1 MIVDEHKREGEVV
14 PEPQEPEDEDGG
26 LQKRLLSAERIVH
39 ESDSVP
45 YRLFGSECLRVE
57 RLYLL
62 NGAPYIYYT
71 HYLPAMLVEV
81 DLSALQEQS
90 LYRFIKENDIEL
102 ANFRDEFSVSSAPP
116 RFEELLTL
124 DKEAQVLRML
134 RFSYDDMGN
143 LVEYS
148 EGYYNTAMQ
157 LYVVHFDE

>member
-1 MIVDEHKREGEVV
+1 M
-14 PEPQEPEDEDGG
+14 
-26 LQKRLLSAERIVH
+26 
-39 ESDSVP
+39 
-45 YRLFGSECLRVE
+45 E